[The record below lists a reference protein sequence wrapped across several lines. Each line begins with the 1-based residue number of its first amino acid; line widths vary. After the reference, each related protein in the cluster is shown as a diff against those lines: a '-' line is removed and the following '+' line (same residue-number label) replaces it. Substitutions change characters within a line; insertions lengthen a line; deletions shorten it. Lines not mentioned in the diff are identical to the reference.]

1 VLLDK
6 LMPRHEFGEV
16 HGIAVDAPP
25 GRALEAAEQAT
36 PGELP
41 FVRLLLAVRSLPAIL
56 ARRRGLPTE
65 KKSPL
70 LGQML
75 DSGFVLLAREPGLEL
90 VAGVVAAPWKVGAPP
105 VEVSDGG
112 GFGAFD
118 EPGYMKGA
126 MNFSVEPLDGGTLL
140 RTETRVLTTDPASRR
155 AFGRYWRIIRPG
167 SALIRRSWLRAAK
180 RRAEGELSPS
190 GAHGGDA
197 YLRAAG
203 PEENGALGS
212 ARAVLAAVFAGAG
225 GAKLVFPK
233 DRLLAP
239 MPWAEDFSRGTV
251 RLIGAL
257 ELLGAAG
264 LVLPRATSV
273 LPALSPLAAGG
284 LAAVMVGGFATHVRR
299 GEYARSVSN
308 VLLFALAAHVAYR
321 GVARP

>member
-1 VLLDK
+1 MLLDDV
-6 LMPRHEFGEV
+6 MPDYEFGEV

-36 PGELP
+36 PDEMPL
-41 FVRLLLAVRSLPAIL
+41 VRLLLAVRSLPATL

-167 SALIRRSWLRAAK
+167 SGLIRRGWLRVAR
-180 RRAEGELSPS
+180 RRAERDVFKAPVYPG
-190 GAHGGDA
+190 GGDA
-197 YLRAAG
+197 G
-203 PEENGALGS
+203 PEANGTSGV
-212 ARAVLAAVFAGAG
+212 ARAVLATVFAGAG
-225 GAKLVFPK
+225 AAKLAFRK
-233 DRLLAP
+233 DRLRAP
-239 MPWAEDFSRGTV
+239 MPWVDDFSQGTV

-257 ELLGAAG
+257 ELLGAMGVVVPRATGVLPRLAPLAAAG
-264 LVLPRATSV
+264 LVM
-273 LPALSPLAAGG
+273 
-284 LAAVMVGGFATHVRR
+284 VMVGGFATHLRR
-299 GEYARSVSN
+299 REYLRSGSN
-308 VLLFALAAHVAYR
+308 VVLFALAASVALGLLPR
-321 GVARP
+321 S